1 MQNGSENKINNTE
14 NEVAWGQWKININE
28 NQWILYQQKT
38 NDNGRNEIFKQVS
51 VRLIGWENMAT
62 VL

>member
-14 NEVAWGQWKININE
+14 NGVAWGQWKININE

>member
-1 MQNGSENKINNTE
+1 MN
-14 NEVAWGQWKININE
+14 
-28 NQWILYQQKT
+28 LYQQKT